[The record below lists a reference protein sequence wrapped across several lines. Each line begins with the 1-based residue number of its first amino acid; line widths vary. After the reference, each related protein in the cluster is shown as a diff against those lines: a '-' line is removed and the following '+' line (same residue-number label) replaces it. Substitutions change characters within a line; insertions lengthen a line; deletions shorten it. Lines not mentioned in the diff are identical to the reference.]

1 MVIPLITLLVVLFAY
16 LFSKDFLHTRVA
28 GSDLRTGIASAF
40 FAATIVLVIMCLK
53 DKLYT
58 FTECINIYT
67 KGCSNAMF
75 MCIVLVLAWSLSSVT
90 STLNTA
96 GYLIKISSGFLAP
109 SMLPLVMFILGA
121 IMSFATG
128 TSWGTMGVLMPLGL
142 PVAIDMGSALP
153 LVAAAIV
160 GGGLFGDH
168 CSPISDTTVLASI
181 GASCDHVDHFETQ
194 MPYAVT
200 VAVIC
205 GIMFVL
211 AGLDY
216 SPVML
221 MVAAVLL
228 TVVVFVLHKLS
239 VKKYGQEK
247 TPGKIS

>member
-1 MVIPLITLLVVLFAY
+1 MQISIWYST
-16 LFSKDFLHTRVA
+16 
-28 GSDLRTGIASAF
+28 
-40 FAATIVLVIMCLK
+40 CL
-53 DKLYT
+53 LYT
-58 FTECINIYT
+58 
-67 KGCSNAMF
+67 S
-75 MCIVLVLAWSLSSVT
+75 
-90 STLNTA
+90 
-96 GYLIKISSGFLAP
+96 
-109 SMLPLVMFILGA
+109 
-121 IMSFATG
+121 
-128 TSWGTMGVLMPLGL
+128 
-142 PVAIDMGSALP
+142 SALP

-221 MVAAVLL
+221 VVAAVLL

-247 TPGKIS
+247 TPGKKMCIRDSIQGFAFPILLCVLSIIDPKNISVKPSNSFDTAIRVPTTPAASPTAVSYTHLDVYKRQALFTPGVST

>member
-1 MVIPLITLLVVLFAY
+1 
-16 LFSKDFLHTRVA
+16 
-28 GSDLRTGIASAF
+28 
-40 FAATIVLVIMCLK
+40 
-53 DKLYT
+53 
-58 FTECINIYT
+58 
-67 KGCSNAMF
+67 
-75 MCIVLVLAWSLSSVT
+75 
-90 STLNTA
+90 
-96 GYLIKISSGFLAP
+96 
-109 SMLPLVMFILGA
+109 
-121 IMSFATG
+121 
-128 TSWGTMGVLMPLGL
+128 MGVLMPLGL

-221 MVAAVLL
+221 VVAAVLL
-228 TVVVFVLHKLS
+228 AVVVFVYHKLS

>member
-1 MVIPLITLLVVLFAY
+1 MIISISACM
-16 LFSKDFLHTRVA
+16 A
-28 GSDLRTGIASAF
+28 GA
-40 FAATIVLVIMCLK
+40 VC
-53 DKLYT
+53 
-58 FTECINIYT
+58 
-67 KGCSNAMF
+67 
-75 MCIVLVLAWSLSSVT
+75 
-90 STLNTA
+90 
-96 GYLIKISSGFLAP
+96 
-109 SMLPLVMFILGA
+109 
-121 IMSFATG
+121 
-128 TSWGTMGVLMPLGL
+128 
-142 PVAIDMGSALP
+142 
-153 LVAAAIV
+153 
-160 GGGLFGDH
+160 GDH

-221 MVAAVLL
+221 VVATVLL
-228 TVVVFVLHKLS
+228 AVVVFVLHKLS